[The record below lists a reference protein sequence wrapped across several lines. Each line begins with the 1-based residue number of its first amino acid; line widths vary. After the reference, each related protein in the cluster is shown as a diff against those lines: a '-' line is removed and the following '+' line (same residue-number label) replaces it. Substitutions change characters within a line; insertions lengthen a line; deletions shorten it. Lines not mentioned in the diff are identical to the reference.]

1 MKTHNGSIG
10 RSALYALLAAGAT
23 ALSGSASAD
32 ETLFCNQYILSLP
45 YRVTAPGHYCLARNL
60 STPANPAYTV
70 AITIDA
76 DSVVLD
82 LNQFTLDGS
91 AVGSAT
97 AMTGILGLADHRRI
111 TVRNGV
117 VRGFFDGINLYG
129 AGGGHTVEHLWAD
142 HNYESG
148 IGIRSLG
155 GRNLVRDNVVTDTG
169 GSTNLNEFP
178 GGVANAFGISV
189 NGSANVINNEVTH
202 TFGMNGGIA
211 WAFELVF
218 EGEGQIAVNNRVIG
232 ADTLGFA
239 CGAGPTPMVVL
250 RDNVVLGAA
259 TPYGAGCTKIG
270 TTNFP

>member
-1 MKTHNGSIG
+1 MKTPNGSIG
-10 RSALYALLAAGAT
+10 RLALYAHLAVAAAT
-23 ALSGSASAD
+23 LPGSATAD
-32 ETLFCNQYILSLP
+32 ETLLCNHHVVSLP
-45 YRVTAPGHYCLARNL
+45 YRITGPGHYCLARSL
-60 STPANPAYTV
+60 STPANPAYTA

-76 DSVVLD
+76 DSVLLD

-97 AMTGILGLADHRRI
+97 AMTGILGLADHRHI

-129 AGGGHTVEHLWAD
+129 AGGGHTVEHIWAD
-142 HNYESG
+142 HNYEAG
-148 IGIRSLG
+148 IEVRSLG

-218 EGEGQIAVNNRVIG
+218 EAEGQVAVNNRVIG

-239 CGAGPTPMVVL
+239 CGAGPTPVIVL
-250 RDNVVLGAA
+250 RDNIVLGVA
-259 TPYGAGCTKIG
+259 TPYGPGCTKIG
-270 TTNFP
+270 LTNFP

>member
-1 MKTHNGSIG
+1 MKTHNGSIR

-23 ALSGSASAD
+23 ALSGTASAD

-82 LNQFTLDGS
+82 LNQFTL
-91 AVGSAT
+91 
-97 AMTGILGLADHRRI
+97 
-111 TVRNGV
+111 
-117 VRGFFDGINLYG
+117 YG
-129 AGGGHTVEHLWAD
+129 AGGGHTVEHVWAD

-178 GGVANAFGISV
+178 GGLANAFGISV

-218 EGEGQIAVNNRVIG
+218 EGEGQIALNNRVIG

-270 TTNFP
+270 TT